1 MTACTQPSCTGTIVD
16 GYCDVCGSPA
26 GAPRFVPAEVAA
38 SLALPVPAART
49 GFRAGP
55 GGSGFP
61 LRARNCTQ
69 RGCTGTIVDG
79 YCDVCGSPPGAPPFI
94 PAVLAASAPSLV
106 PAARTGP
113 TAGRG
118 GSGFPPRPRS
128 CTQRGCTGTIVDGY
142 CDVCGSPAG
151 APPFVPAGAAAK
163 QPNLAKEDRATQQS
177 PRVQVTTPP
186 PAAHEVA
193 GSAAADLEEENPTRL
208 IPRVQMT
215 SGPPAAQEV
224 ADSAAADLEEESPT
238 RLIPRVQMTTPPPA
252 AQEFADSAAAD
263 PRAGT
268 ENVDEEEEADLAAS
282 RQELSSQGLRHS
294 LVDMELMIA
303 SIRSGPVAADAEK
316 ADAVSADS
324 ELVAD
329 QSVEAVAADSE
340 TTETT
345 PTGPDDHDTVQMPP
359 VGAVAADSEVV
370 DGDRVGVVAADSDV
384 VGGESADVVAA
395 DVEVVDG
402 EGVDVVAAGS
412 EEVDG
417 EGGGVVAAGSVE
429 VGGKEVHAVAAVSEK
444 TDTTPTGTDDH
455 DTVQMAA
462 VGAVPGGGRH
472 PPSQRPE
479 QHVLE
484 PVPVQNPAA
493 KKRRKSLALGAT
505 ALAALLIGA
514 WFFGASSDGGSVP
527 AQPASTVTATAT
539 AKVSKSTS
547 EASDESTDSGRGES
561 TIQLGDLPDSAMPFQ
576 TVSIQGRYRG
586 RPDVFLRVQRWEGG
600 KWVDF
605 PLPTKTDQSGQFTA
619 YVEFGQPGRYTL
631 RVQDPAAGLTSE
643 TFVLVI
649 KG

>member
-1 MTACTQPSCTGTIVD
+1 MTG
-16 GYCDVCGSPA
+16 
-26 GAPRFVPAEVAA
+26 
-38 SLALPVPAART
+38 
-49 GFRAGP
+49 
-55 GGSGFP
+55 
-61 LRARNCTQ
+61 CTQ
-69 RGCTGTIVDG
+69 RGCV
-79 YCDVCGSPPGAPPFI
+79 
-94 PAVLAASAPSLV
+94 
-106 PAARTGP
+106 
-113 TAGRG
+113 
-118 GSGFPPRPRS
+118 
-128 CTQRGCTGTIVDGY
+128 GTIVDGY

-151 APPFVPAGAAAK
+151 APPFVPTAAAASAASPARDARTGLAPGREGSGIRPGPRNCTQRGCVGTIAAGYCDVCGSPAGAPPFVPAGAAA
-163 QPNLAKEDRATQQS
+163 QQS
-177 PRVQVTTPP
+177 NLPEEETPTQLLPRVQTTAQPLTE
-186 PAAHEVA
+186 ALADV
-193 GSAAADLEEENPTRL
+193 AAAVSEEETPTQL
-208 IPRVQMT
+208 LPRVQTTAQPSTEET
-215 SGPPAAQEV
+215 SDQ
-224 ADSAAADLEEESPT
+224 
-238 RLIPRVQMTTPPPA
+238 
-252 AQEFADSAAAD
+252 AAAD
-263 PRAGT
+263 PRAAGA
-268 ENVDEEEEADLAAS
+268 ENGDEEKVDLAAS
-282 RQELSSQGLRHS
+282 SQELSSQGLRHS

-303 SIRSGPVAADAEK
+303 SIRSGPGAADAEK

-324 ELVAD
+324 EVVAD
-329 QSVEAVAADSE
+329 ESVEAVAADSE

-370 DGDRVGVVAADSDV
+370 DDDRVGVVAADSDV

-417 EGGGVVAAGSVE
+417 EGAGVVAAGSVE
-429 VGGKEVHAVAAVSEK
+429 VDGKEVHAVAAVSEK
-444 TDTTPTGTDDH
+444 TDTTPTGTDDR

-472 PPSQRPE
+472 LPSQRPE

-576 TVSIQGRYRG
+576 TVPIQGRYRG